1 MTCLRSAKFPFHFL
15 DIGIE
20 VGVMGSVIGRGPTP
34 YMRQSFNSPHVLKVR
49 KRSRRMLKKATF
61 TRAFPIPNSFFK
73 SGLVDPRLRAS
84 NEHILI
90 VRVPRAGGR
99 LGYPRPLFQHPAE
112 FTRDR
117 PYAKTSIRLRMPRRH
132 TVRQVF

>member
-1 MTCLRSAKFPFHFL
+1 
-15 DIGIE
+15 
-20 VGVMGSVIGRGPTP
+20 
-34 YMRQSFNSPHVLKVR
+34 
-49 KRSRRMLKKATF
+49 MLKKATF

-99 LGYPRPLFQHPAE
+99 L
-112 FTRDR
+112 
-117 PYAKTSIRLRMPRRH
+117 
-132 TVRQVF
+132 